1 MRKLILSAF
10 LLGASTVLFA
20 QKLDDV
26 EESIKKGKYVEAKD
40 KIDKV
45 LADTKNQKSA
55 NAWYYKGQVYT
66 ELAKDSSKTDMDY
79 RMEAFNAFKQY
90 QQLDPKN
97 IMLTL
102 QQNGSFFVLYEGY
115 YNHGIKAFNQK
126 KYDVASSDFKNA
138 LAIKDYVYERKYEVN
153 GFSFP
158 ALDSQLVNL
167 AGSAAFLN
175 KQEDVAIGYYSQL
188 ANAKLKGDDYK
199 DIYPILVDYYG
210 RKKDSV
216 NKAKFLAIGKEVYPD
231 NPYWMQ
237 SELDEVGTDKGKRLA
252 RLEELH
258 KANPT
263 NADLAIDYAV
273 ELFNYTYA
281 KEKPADYAKRN
292 EDLHAAL
299 KNAVTLNPASPY
311 ANFVMTQHLS
321 NQIYDTQEDYNKI
334 KGTKPEDV
342 KKKQAI
348 NADINKKYD
357 ELFTY
362 ASVAHQQYEKMPEL
376 KAGEK
381 ANYRIMTNQLID
393 YYRNKK
399 QADKVKMYEDKL
411 KTLK

>member
-10 LLGASTVLFA
+10 FLAASTTLFA

-26 EESIKKGKYVEAKD
+26 EESVKKGKYVEAKD

-45 LADTKNQKSA
+45 LADTKNQSSA
-55 NAWYYKGQVYT
+55 NAWYYKGIVYN
-66 ELAKDSSKTDMDY
+66 ELAKDSSKTDLDY
-79 RMEAFNAFKQY
+79 RMEAFKAFKRY
-90 QQLDPKN
+90 QELDPKN

-102 QQNGSFFVLYEGY
+102 QQNGSFFQLYEGY

-126 KYDVASSDFKNA
+126 KYDVAFSDFKNA
-138 LAIKDYVYERKYEVN
+138 LEVKDYVYARKYEVN

-158 ALDSQLVNL
+158 ALDTQLVNL

-175 KQEDVAIGYYSQL
+175 KQEDVAVNYYQQL
-188 ANAKLKGDDYK
+188 ATAKLKGDDFK
-199 DIYPILVDYYG
+199 DIYPILVDYYA
-210 RKKDSV
+210 KKQDSV
-216 NKAKFLAIGKEVYPD
+216 NKAKYLTIGKELYPD
-231 NPYWMQ
+231 NPYWLQ
-237 SELDEVGTDKGKRLA
+237 TQLDEVGTDKNKRLA
-252 RLEELH
+252 RIQELQ

-263 NADLAIDYAV
+263 NPDLAIDYAV

-281 KEKPADYAKRN
+281 KEKPANYTQSID
-292 EDLHAAL
+292 DLHAAL
-299 KNAVTLNPASPY
+299 KNAVSLNPTSAY

-321 NQIYDTQEDYNKI
+321 NQIYDTQEGYNKI

-342 KKKQAI
+342 KKKQAM

-362 ASVAHQQYEKMPEL
+362 ASVAHQQYEKMPEM
-376 KAGEK
+376 KGGEK

-393 YYRNKK
+393 YYTMKK
-399 QADKVKMYEDKL
+399 QADKAKIYQDKL

>member
-10 LLGASTVLFA
+10 FLAASTILFA

-26 EESIKKGKYVEAKD
+26 EESVKKGKYVEAKD

-45 LADTKNQKSA
+45 LADPKNQKSA
-55 NAWYYKGQVYT
+55 NAWYYKGLVYT
-66 ELAKDSSKTDMDY
+66 ELAKDSTKTDMDY

-102 QQNGSFFVLYEGY
+102 QQNGSFFQLYEGY

-126 KYDVASSDFKNA
+126 KYDVAHNDFKNA
-138 LAIKDYVYERKYEVN
+138 LAVKDYVYEKKYEIN

-175 KQEDVAIGYYSQL
+175 KQEAEAVRYYSQL

-210 RKKDSV
+210 RQKDSV
-216 NKAKFLAIGKEVYPD
+216 NKAKYLALGKELYPD
-231 NPYWMQ
+231 NPYWLQ
-237 SELDEVGTDKGKRLA
+237 TQLDEVGTDKNKRLA
-252 RLEELH
+252 RIKELQA
-258 KANPT
+258 ANPT
-263 NADLAIDYAV
+263 NPDLAIDYAV

-281 KEKPADYAKRN
+281 KEKPANYTQSID
-292 EDLHAAL
+292 ELHAAL
-299 KNAVTLNPASPY
+299 KKSVDLNPTSAY

-321 NQIYDTQEDYNKI
+321 NQIYDVQESYNKI

-362 ASVAHQQYEKMPEL
+362 ASVAHQQYEKMPEM

-393 YYRNKK
+393 YYRMKK
-399 QADKVKMYEDKL
+399 QMDKVKVYEDKL

>member
-10 LLGASTVLFA
+10 FLAASTALFA

-26 EESIKKGKYVEAKD
+26 EESVKKGKYVEAKD

-45 LADTKNQKSA
+45 LADTKNQSSA
-55 NAWYYKGQVYT
+55 NAWYYKGLVYT

-79 RMEAFNAFKQY
+79 RMEAFKAFKRY
-90 QQLDPKN
+90 QELDPKN

-102 QQNGSFFVLYEGY
+102 QQNGSFFQLYEGY

-126 KYDVASSDFKNA
+126 KYDVAFNDFKNA
-138 LAIKDYVYERKYEVN
+138 LEIKDYVYARKYEVN

-158 ALDSQLVNL
+158 ALDTQLTNL

-175 KQEDVAIGYYSQL
+175 KQEDVAIGYYQQL

-210 RKKDSV
+210 RKQDSV
-216 NKAKFLAIGKEVYPD
+216 NKSKYLAIGKEVYPD
-231 NPYWMQ
+231 NPYWLQ
-237 SELDEVGTDKGKRLA
+237 SELDAVGTDKGKRLA
-252 RLEELH
+252 RLEELQ

-263 NADLAIDYAV
+263 NFDLAVDYAV
-273 ELFNYTYA
+273 ELFNYTYG
-281 KEKPADYAKRN
+281 KEKPADYVKRSEN
-292 EDLHAAL
+292 LHAAL
-299 KNAVTLNPASPY
+299 KNAVTLNPTSAY

-321 NQIYDTQEDYNKI
+321 NQIYDIQEGYNKI

-362 ASVAHQQYEKMPEL
+362 ASVAHQQYEKLPEM
-376 KAGEK
+376 KVGEK

-393 YYRNKK
+393 YYRMKK
-399 QADKVKMYEDKL
+399 QADKVKFYEDKL